1 MSEIETVTLT
11 EFCRIVGTSEPTARK
26 VIDACPDFPI
36 VDRGAQGRG
45 YQIPVP
51 AGPEWWRAR
60 DAAIE
65 AERKARAEQV
75 DQMAMGFLGD
85 GSALGAA
92 PVAGLTAAEKE
103 AAIAAELAAIKLGQA
118 RGDLIRKAD
127 VEQGLAEFCV
137 LWSKRYAD
145 LASRLSKRVEMRREA
160 IAALEGLCRQD
171 MHALADAM
179 VRMGAPESVRDD
191 PGADDIAHSGGDG
204 GDRPVRKRKG
214 AARKAR
220 SARKAA

>member
-60 DAAIE
+60 EAGIE

-127 VEQGLAEFCV
+127 VEQALAEFCV

-145 LASRLSKRVEMRREA
+145 LASRLSKRVEMSREA

-191 PGADDIAHSGGDG
+191 PPGADHGSDSGN
-204 GDRPVRKRKG
+204 RPVRKRKSV
-214 AARKAR
+214 ARKAR
-220 SARKAA
+220 PARKAA

>member
-1 MSEIETVTLT
+1 MSEIAGVTLT

-26 VIDACPDFPI
+26 VITENPDFPL
-36 VDRGAQGRG
+36 VERGDKGKG

-51 AGPEWWRAR
+51 AGPDWWRAR
-60 DAAIE
+60 EAAIE
-65 AERKARAEQV
+65 AEKRARAEQV
-75 DQMAMGFLGD
+75 DQMAMGFLGE
-85 GSALGAA
+85 SSELGRS
-92 PVAGLTAAEKE
+92 PVAGLTPQERE

-127 VEQGLAEFCV
+127 VEQALAEFCV

-145 LASRLSKRVEMRREA
+145 LAGRLSKRVEMSREQ

-191 PGADDIAHSGGDG
+191 PPGADDSRDG

-220 SARKAA
+220 PARKAA